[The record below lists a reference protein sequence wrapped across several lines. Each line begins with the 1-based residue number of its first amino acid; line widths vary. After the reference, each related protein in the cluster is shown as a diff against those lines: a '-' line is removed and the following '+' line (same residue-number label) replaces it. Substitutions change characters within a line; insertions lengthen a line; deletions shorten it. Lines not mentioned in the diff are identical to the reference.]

1 MGLNH
6 EPPHCADRAPA
17 PLSQANPKL
26 AEDTTKRV
34 QALLAALDSGTVS
47 ARVLELLRP
56 LVAGA
61 AAGLHAY
68 AAPTRSDRWPRP
80 HNARRGAHAWAAV
93 RDGQF
98 KAALDLHVPI
108 MTMHYEEA
116 GTWIVG
122 LKRLLALSAEASA
135 A

>member
-1 MGLNH
+1 
-6 EPPHCADRAPA
+6 
-17 PLSQANPKL
+17 
-26 AEDTTKRV
+26 
-34 QALLAALDSGTVS
+34 VS
-47 ARVLELLRP
+47 RRVLTADGFAVKCGQQVP
-56 LVAGA
+56 
-61 AAGLHAY
+61 
-68 AAPTRSDRWPRP
+68 
-80 HNARRGAHAWAAV
+80 WAAV

-122 LKRLLALSAEASA
+122 LKRLLALSAGVSA